1 MDPISCTEP
10 NLRESVDNSVG
21 SVGAT
26 RVLFRID
33 VAAFGVHH
41 ATSQI
46 DNQLGLLADALQI

>member
-1 MDPISCTEP
+1 
-10 NLRESVDNSVG
+10 
-21 SVGAT
+21 
-26 RVLFRID
+26 VLFRID